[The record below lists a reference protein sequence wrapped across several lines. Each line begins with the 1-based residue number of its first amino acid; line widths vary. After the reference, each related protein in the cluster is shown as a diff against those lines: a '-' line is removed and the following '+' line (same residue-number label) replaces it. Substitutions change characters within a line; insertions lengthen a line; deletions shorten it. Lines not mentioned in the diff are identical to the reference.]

1 MDNWS
6 PKKIRYRG
14 HQAVAQ
20 AQGLS
25 FQDYAD
31 GVQNR
36 TEAFPNGQRSP
47 GNARQ
52 AVQLVHR
59 TPDDWAQ
66 EDLLCFVGSSI
77 EAMAGLVHAS
87 QISGISAL
95 YAEKCFTSSGLPIFH
110 SWSKMNLTPMGDT
123 SGGKLDRAVHRWT
136 AEYAAGHPGNY
147 AEFVIKL
154 AGSASQAGR
163 LAINVPLIRDDGTW
177 SRAGGNRGNV
187 AMPPARDRSV

>member
-1 MDNWS
+1 
-6 PKKIRYRG
+6 
-14 HQAVAQ
+14 
-20 AQGLS
+20 
-25 FQDYAD
+25 
-31 GVQNR
+31 
-36 TEAFPNGQRSP
+36 
-47 GNARQ
+47 
-52 AVQLVHR
+52 
-59 TPDDWAQ
+59 
-66 EDLLCFVGSSI
+66 
-77 EAMAGLVHAS
+77 
-87 QISGISAL
+87 
-95 YAEKCFTSSGLPIFH
+95 
-110 SWSKMNLTPMGDT
+110 MGDT